1 MILADVAHA
10 RAGDKGA
17 LVNVSVILFD
27 QADYAWLEAVLT
39 ADRIRAHLGDLVDGP
54 VTRYALP
61 GIGAFNFVF
70 ARPRGQSVT
79 RSLRLDAH
87 GKSTSSLVL
96 AMVLPDVPPPTTLHV
111 GD

>member
-10 RAGDKGA
+10 RAGDKGTRI
-17 LVNVSVILFD
+17 NVSVILFD
-27 QADYAWLEAVLT
+27 PADYAWLADVLT
-39 ADRIRAHLGDLVDGP
+39 AARVRAHLGDLADGS

-61 GIGAFNFVF
+61 NIGAFNFVF

-87 GKSTSSLVL
+87 GKSTSSLLL
-96 AMVLPDVPPPTTLHV
+96 AMPLPDVPARPVPSARS
-111 GD
+111 